1 MTILDKRD
9 EYSGTIQMFCKDE
22 VIPPHRFGMFNILDG
37 IFIHS
42 CLRNLKL
49 SDSVQVTNTYFV
61 QSAKANVIL
70 VFGHYKKFFKL
81 GV

>member
-1 MTILDKRD
+1 ML
-9 EYSGTIQMFCKDE
+9 CKYE
-22 VIPPHRFGMFNILDG
+22 MIPPHKSGIFNVLGG

-42 CLRNLKL
+42 FIHSCLQNLKL
-49 SDSVQVTNTYFV
+49 SDSVQVINTYFV